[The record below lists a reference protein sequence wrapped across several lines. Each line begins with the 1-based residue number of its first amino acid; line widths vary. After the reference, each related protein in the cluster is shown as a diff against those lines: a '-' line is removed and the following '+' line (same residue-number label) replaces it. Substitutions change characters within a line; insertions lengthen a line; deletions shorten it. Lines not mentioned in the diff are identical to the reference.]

1 MTKKLIGCILLCL
14 VSFTVWPQ
22 ARELD
27 CRQLIKNGHGFL
39 RQFNAI
45 DAMQQFH
52 EGILLAKAVD
62 NKYLIAMAFMGA
74 SQATWYAGNFQRAVD
89 TMKLALTWLSV
100 NDMGDKIGAWRILS
114 NIYDD
119 IGDYVNAFKAVQEA
133 LALNKGVD
141 RQNELLSMVQVGK
154 LYKNIGDYET
164 AMDYYQKVLAA
175 GPEKGEYPFRELHN
189 CLGDLYV
196 ARGELD
202 SAYYYYRQAFIG
214 FPTSPVIRLRL
225 GELHLKQHHI
235 DSASFYL
242 DSLYKEM
249 IVKNDVNIG
258 IGVTIGLG
266 KVAEAR
272 GDVAT
277 ALPLAKKAFDRA
289 MQLGV
294 HRYRTDA
301 ASLLGS
307 LYESMG
313 NAAEALRYQKL
324 FHGLKD
330 SAISDVYKGQLFA
343 FKQKTIQAEQAA
355 LLAAVEADKKLAQ
368 RTILIVALISV
379 LVIAFIIFRHKNEKL
394 RLKQRTAE
402 LEMQTLLAQM
412 NPHFIF
418 NCLSA
423 INHSILNKESDKA
436 SEYLTRFSRLMRKVL
451 VNASKKTISLE
462 EELDVLRLYL
472 TMEQLRFKDAFDYTI
487 TLHEDVQASMVQVPG
502 FILQPFCENAIWHG
516 LLHKEGKG
524 QLLIDINFD
533 GKYLIVSI
541 KDDGVGL
548 AEAARLKTKSTE
560 SMGLQLSATR
570 LVLFNQGRKGETHY
584 TLQNRKDSNGH
595 IAGAEAIIRI
605 NTRLN
610 YD

>member
-1 MTKKLIGCILLCL
+1 MAKKLIGLILLCL

-39 RQFNAI
+39 RQFKAI

-52 EGILLAKAVD
+52 EAILMAKAVD

-74 SQATWYAGNFQRAVD
+74 SQATWYAGNFQRAAD
-89 TMKLALTWLSV
+89 TMKLALTWLTG

-133 LALNKGVD
+133 LALNKGID

-164 AMDYYQKVLAA
+164 AMDYYQKVLEA
-175 GPEKGEYPFRELHN
+175 GPTKGSYPFRELHC

-196 ARGELD
+196 ARGDLD
-202 SAYYYYRQAFIG
+202 SAHYYYRQAFIG

-225 GELHLKQHHI
+225 GELYLKQHQI

-242 DSLYKEM
+242 DSLYDEM

-277 ALPLAKKAFDRA
+277 AMPLAKKAFERA

-301 ASLLGS
+301 AALLGS
-307 LYESMG
+307 LYESIG

-324 FHGLKD
+324 FHGLRD

-343 FKQKTIQAEQAA
+343 FKQKTIQSEQAA
-355 LLAAVEADKKLAQ
+355 VLAAIEADKKQAQ
-368 RTILIVALISV
+368 QTILIVALISV

-394 RLKQRTAE
+394 RLKQHTAE

-423 INHSILNKESDKA
+423 INHSILNKEPDKA
-436 SEYLTRFSRLMRKVL
+436 SEYLTRFSRLMRMVL

-462 EELDVLRLYL
+462 EELDMLRLYL

-487 TLHEDVQASMVQVPG
+487 TLNEVQASMVQVPG

-524 QLLIDINFD
+524 QLMIDIQFE

-570 LVLFNQGRKGETHY
+570 LVLFNQGKKGDPPY
-584 TLQNRKDSNGH
+584 TLQNWKDSNGR
-595 IAGAEAIIRI
+595 IAGAEAVIRI
-605 NTRLN
+605 NTGLS

>member
-1 MTKKLIGCILLCL
+1 MAKKLIGLILLCL
-14 VSFTVWPQ
+14 MSFAVWPQ
-22 ARELD
+22 AREVD
-27 CRQLIKNGHGFL
+27 CREMINKGRSFL
-39 RQFNAI
+39 GEFKAI
-45 DAMQQFH
+45 EAMAQYH
-52 EGILLAKAVD
+52 EAIVLAKAIE
-62 NKYLIAMAFMGA
+62 NNYLIAMALSGA
-74 SQATWYAGNFQRAVD
+74 GQATWYAGNFQRAAD
-89 TMKLALTWLSV
+89 TMKLALTYLTD
-100 NDMGDKIGAWRILS
+100 NDRGDKIGFWRILS

-164 AMDYYQKVLAA
+164 ALDYYQKVLAA
-175 GPEKGEYPFRELHN
+175 VPSKGSYPFRELHC

-196 ARGELD
+196 ARGDLD
-202 SAYYYYRQAFIG
+202 SAHYYYRQSFIG

-225 GELHLKQHHI
+225 GELYLKQHQL

-277 ALPLAKKAFDRA
+277 AMPLAKKAFERA

-301 ASLLGS
+301 AALLGS

-355 LLAAVEADKKLAQ
+355 VLAAVEADKKLAQ

-436 SEYLTRFSRLMRKVL
+436 SEYLTRFSRLMRMVL

-462 EELDVLRLYL
+462 EELDMLHLYL
-472 TMEQLRFKDAFDYTI
+472 TMEQLRFKDAFEYSI
-487 TLHEDVQASMVQVPG
+487 TLHDDVQASMVQIPG

-524 QLLIDINFD
+524 QLMIDIQFE

-584 TLQNRKDSNGH
+584 TLQNRKDSNGQ
-595 IAGAEAIIRI
+595 IAGAEAVIRI
-605 NTRLN
+605 NTRLS

>member
-1 MTKKLIGCILLCL
+1 MAKKLFGVILLCFA
-14 VSFTVWPQ
+14 SFSVWPQ

-27 CRQLIKNGHGFL
+27 CRNLINNGRSFL
-39 RQFNAI
+39 GQFKAI
-45 DAMQQFH
+45 DAMQQYH
-52 EGILLAKAVD
+52 EAVLLAKSIG
-62 NKYLIAMAFMGA
+62 NNYLIAMALSGA
-74 SQATWYAGNFQRAVD
+74 GQATWYAGNFHRAAD
-89 TMKLALTWLSV
+89 TMKLALSYLNA
-100 NDMGDKIGAWRILS
+100 NDTGDKIGFWRILS

-119 IGDYVNAFKAVQEA
+119 IGDYVNAFIAVQEA

-164 AMDYYQKVLAA
+164 AMNYYQKVLAS
-175 GPEKGEYPFRELHN
+175 GPTRGSYPFRELHN

-196 ARGELD
+196 ARGEVD
-202 SAYYYYRQAFIG
+202 SAKSYYRQAFIG

-225 GELHLKQHHI
+225 GECYLMQHHI

-258 IGVTIGLG
+258 IGVTIGMG
-266 KVAEAR
+266 KVALAR
-272 GDVAT
+272 GDVQT
-277 ALPLAKKAFDRA
+277 AIPLAQRAFNRA

-301 ASLLGS
+301 AALLSS
-307 LYESMG
+307 LYERQG

-343 FKQKTIQAEQAA
+343 FKQKTMQAEQAA
-355 LLAAVEADKKLAQ
+355 VLAALEADKKLAQ
-368 RTILIVALISV
+368 RTILIVALISI
-379 LVIAFIIFRHKNEKL
+379 LAIALIIFRHKNEKL

-423 INHSILNKESDKA
+423 INHSILNKDSDKA
-436 SEYLTRFSRLMRKVL
+436 SEYLTRFSRLMRMVL

-462 EELDVLRLYL
+462 EELDMVRLYL

-487 TLHEDVQASMVQVPG
+487 ELHGDVQPSMMQVPG

-524 QLLIDINFD
+524 QLLINIHFENNQ
-533 GKYLIVSI
+533 LIVSI
-541 KDDGVGL
+541 KDDGIGL

-560 SMGLQLSATR
+560 SMGLQLTATR
-570 LVLFNQGRKGETHY
+570 LVLFNQGKKGEVPY
-584 TLQNRKDSNGH
+584 TLQNRKDSEGT
-595 IAGAEAIIRI
+595 EAVIRI
-605 NTRLN
+605 NTR
-610 YD
+610 

>member
-1 MTKKLIGCILLCL
+1 
-14 VSFTVWPQ
+14 
-22 ARELD
+22 
-27 CRQLIKNGHGFL
+27 
-39 RQFNAI
+39 
-45 DAMQQFH
+45 
-52 EGILLAKAVD
+52 
-62 NKYLIAMAFMGA
+62 MALSGA
-74 SQATWYAGNFQRAVD
+74 GQATWYAGNFHRAAD
-89 TMKLALTWLSV
+89 TMKLALTYLTG
-100 NDMGDKIGAWRILS
+100 NDLGDKIGLWRILS

-141 RQNELLSMVQVGK
+141 RQNELLAMVQVGK

-164 AMDYYQKVLAA
+164 AMDYYDKVLAI
-175 GPEKGEYPFRELHN
+175 GPSKGSYPFRELHC

-196 ARGELD
+196 AKGKLD
-202 SAYYYYRQAFIG
+202 SAHHFYRQAFIG

-225 GELHLKQHHI
+225 GELHLRQHHI

-242 DSLYKEM
+242 DSLYDEM

-258 IGVTIGLG
+258 IGVTIGLA
-266 KVAEAR
+266 KVAQAR
-272 GDVAT
+272 GNMSMAMS
-277 ALPLAKKAFDRA
+277 LAQKAFDRA
-289 MQLGV
+289 MLLGV
-294 HRYRTDA
+294 HRYKMDA
-301 ASLLGS
+301 AALLGS
-307 LYESMG
+307 LYEG
-313 NAAEALRYQKL
+313 KGKAAEALRYQKL

-343 FKQKTIQAEQAA
+343 FKQKTMQAEQAA
-355 LLAAVEADKKLAQ
+355 ALAAVEADKKLAQ

-423 INHSILNKESDKA
+423 INHSILNKEPDKA
-436 SEYLTRFSRLMRKVL
+436 SEYLTRFSRLMRMVL

-462 EELDVLRLYL
+462 EELDMLRLYL
-472 TMEQLRFKDAFDYTI
+472 SMEQLRFKDAFEYSI
-487 TLHEDVQASMVQVPG
+487 NMHADVQPSQVQVPG

-524 QLLIDINFD
+524 QLLIEMHYEKNQ
-533 GKYLIVSI
+533 LIVSI
-541 KDDGVGL
+541 QDDGIGL

-560 SMGLQLSATR
+560 SMGLQLTATR
-570 LVLFNQGRKGETHY
+570 LALFNQGKKGETYY
-584 TLQNRKDSNGH
+584 TLQNRKDSNGL
-595 IAGAEAIIRI
+595 IAGTEAVIRI

>member
-1 MTKKLIGCILLCL
+1 MAKKLIGLILLCL

-27 CRQLIKNGHGFL
+27 CRQLIKNGHNFL
-39 RQFNAI
+39 KQFKAI

-52 EGILLAKAVD
+52 ESILLAKAVE
-62 NKYLIAMAFMGA
+62 NNYLIAMALMGA

-89 TMKLALTWLSV
+89 TMKLALTYLPV
-100 NDMGDKIGAWRILS
+100 NELGDKIGAWRILS

-175 GPEKGEYPFRELHN
+175 GPTTGSYPFRELHN

-202 SAYYYYRQAFIG
+202 SAHYYYRKAFIG

-225 GELHLKQHHI
+225 GELYLKQHHI

-249 IVKNDVNIG
+249 IVKNDVNVG

-277 ALPLAKKAFDRA
+277 ALPLAKKAFERA

-301 ASLLGS
+301 AALLGR

-330 SAISDVYKGQLFA
+330 SAVSDVYKGQLFA

-355 LLAAVEADKKLAQ
+355 VLAAVEADKKLAQ

-379 LVIAFIIFRHKNEKL
+379 LLIAFIIFRHKNEKL

-423 INHSILNKESDKA
+423 INHSILNKEPDKA
-436 SEYLTRFSRLMRKVL
+436 SEYLTRFSRLIRMVL
-451 VNASKKTISLE
+451 VNVSKKTISLE
-462 EELDVLRLYL
+462 EELDMLRLYL
-472 TMEQLRFKDAFDYTI
+472 TMEQLRFKDAFEYTI
-487 TLHEDVQASMVQVPG
+487 TLHDDVQASMVQVPG

-524 QLLIDINFD
+524 QLMIDIHFED
-533 GKYLIVSI
+533 KYLIISI

-548 AEAARLKTKSTE
+548 AEAARLKTKGTE

-570 LVLFNQGRKGETHY
+570 LVLFNQGKKGETHY
-584 TLQNRKDSNGH
+584 TLQSRKDSNGQV
-595 IAGAEAIIRI
+595 AGAEAIIRI
-605 NTRLN
+605 NTRLS

>member
-1 MTKKLIGCILLCL
+1 MVKRVIGVILLCL
-14 VSFTVWPQ
+14 VCFTVWPQ

-27 CRQLIKNGHGFL
+27 CRKLLKKGAEFL
-39 RQFNAI
+39 AQFKAI
-45 DAMQQFH
+45 DAMEQYH
-52 EGILLAKAVD
+52 AAILLARSVD
-62 NKYLIAMAFMGA
+62 NNYLIAMALSGA
-74 SQATWYAGNFQRAVD
+74 GQATWYAGNFHRAAD
-89 TMKLALTWLSV
+89 TMKLALTFLTGT
-100 NDMGDKIGAWRILS
+100 DRGDKIGFWRILS

-133 LALNKGVD
+133 LALNKGID

-175 GPEKGEYPFRELHN
+175 VPTKGSYPFRELHS

-196 ARGELD
+196 AKGELD
-202 SAYYYYRQAFIG
+202 SAHYYYRQAFIG
-214 FPTSPVIRLRL
+214 FSTSPVIRLRL
-225 GELHLKQHHI
+225 GELFLKQHQI
-235 DSASFYL
+235 DRASFYL

-266 KVAEAR
+266 KVARAK
-272 GDVAT
+272 GDVPG
-277 ALPLAKKAFDRA
+277 ALALAKTAFDKA

-294 HRYRTDA
+294 YRYRMDA
-301 ASLLGS
+301 AALLGS
-307 LYESMG
+307 LYESKG
-313 NAAEALRYQKL
+313 NAAEALHYQKL

-330 SAISDVYKGQLFA
+330 SALSDVYKGQLFA
-343 FKQKTIQAEQAA
+343 FKQKTLQSEQAA
-355 LLAAVEADKKLAQ
+355 VLAAVEADKKLAQ

-379 LVIAFIIFRHKNEKL
+379 LVITFIIFRHKNEKL

-418 NCLSA
+418 NCLTA
-423 INHSILNKESDKA
+423 INHSILSKEPDKA
-436 SEYLTRFSRLMRKVL
+436 SEYLTRFSRLMRMVL

-462 EELDVLRLYL
+462 EELDMLRLYL
-472 TMEQLRFKDAFDYTI
+472 SMEQLRFKDAFDYTVDI
-487 TLHEDVQASMVQVPG
+487 QAELQPSQVQIPG

-524 QLLIDINFD
+524 HLVIEMHYEDKQ
-533 GKYLIVSI
+533 LIVSI

-548 AEAARLKTKSTE
+548 AEAARLKSKSTE
-560 SMGLQLSATR
+560 SMGLQLTATR
-570 LVLFNQGRKGETHY
+570 LAIFNQGKKGENHY
-584 TLQNRKDSNGH
+584 TLQNRKDGNGH

-605 NTRLN
+605 NTRLS

>member
-1 MTKKLIGCILLCL
+1 MVKKGIGVILLCFAGF
-14 VSFTVWPQ
+14 SVWPQ

-27 CRQLIKNGHGFL
+27 CRNLINNGRSFL
-39 RQFNAI
+39 GQFKAI
-45 DAMQQFH
+45 DAMQQYH
-52 EGILLAKAVD
+52 EAVLLARSIG
-62 NKYLIAMAFMGA
+62 NNYLIAMALSGA
-74 SQATWYAGNFQRAVD
+74 GQATWYAGNFQRAAD
-89 TMKLALTWLSV
+89 TMKLALTYLSG
-100 NDMGDKIGAWRILS
+100 NDTGDKIGLWRILS

-119 IGDYVNAFKAVQEA
+119 IGDYVHAFKAVQEA
-133 LALNKGVD
+133 LALNKGFD

-164 AMDYYQKVLAA
+164 AMDYYQKVLAL
-175 GPEKGEYPFRELHN
+175 GPTKGSYPFRELHC

-196 ARGELD
+196 ARGEPD
-202 SAYYYYRQAFIG
+202 SAKIYYRQAFLG

-225 GELHLKQHHI
+225 GECHLMQHHI

-258 IGVTIGLG
+258 IGVTIGMS

-272 GDVAT
+272 GDVQT
-277 ALPLAKKAFDRA
+277 ALPLAQRAFDRA

-301 ASLLGS
+301 AALLGS
-307 LYESMG
+307 LYERQG
-313 NAAEALRYQKL
+313 NAAAALRYQKL

-343 FKQKTIQAEQAA
+343 FKQKTMQAEQAA

-379 LVIAFIIFRHKNEKL
+379 LAIALIIFRHKNEKL

-423 INHSILNKESDKA
+423 INHSILNKDSDKA
-436 SEYLTRFSRLMRKVL
+436 SEYLTRFSRLMRMVL
-451 VNASKKTISLE
+451 MNASKKTISLE
-462 EELDVLRLYL
+462 DELDMVRLYL

-487 TLHEDVQASMVQVPG
+487 TLHGDVQPSMVQVPG

-516 LLHKEGKG
+516 LLHKDGKG
-524 QLLIDINFD
+524 QLLIDIHFEN
-533 GKYLIVSI
+533 KQLIVSI
-541 KDDGVGL
+541 KDDGIGL
-548 AEAARLKTKSTE
+548 AEAARLKTKGSD
-560 SMGLQLSATR
+560 SMGLKLTATR
-570 LVLFNQGRKGETHY
+570 LWLFNQGKKGEFPY
-584 TLQNRKDSNGH
+584 TLQNRKDSEGT
-595 IAGAEAIIRI
+595 EAVIRI
-605 NTRLN
+605 NTR
-610 YD
+610 